1 MEKVTILLTLFIWD
15 FKGGTMKNFLKSII
29 FLIILLLSFQ
39 YYEEKIFKRFDI
51 LVDYTYYKM
60 PKDSLDLLFIG
71 SSHSYCTFNTR
82 LFDHYLKC
90 NSLNLG
96 TSSQS
101 FSITYSGILEIL
113 KRQTP
118 KVIVIEVYP
127 IKREPS
133 VPALRSHL
141 DAMNFSINKLRL
153 ITNSLPA
160 SEWGSHFLN
169 TIFYHSRWKEFKK
182 LKENKYK
189 GYEDW
194 GGRIENKG
202 FLGYAWDFTRNTL
215 NYDIYEKEFKKSF
228 SNYSAIPDKSFELLE
243 KLFKICHEKGIKI
256 ILVSP
261 PIIADYD
268 TLSVLNDSNLKK
280 LMDKYQINAID
291 FNDGRKKYKKNCFL
305 DNGHLSLAGSDEV
318 SFEIAEYLKKNFP
331 ILLNTKNYE
340 IYEKNNRSPEYF
352 FYSGNMKD
360 NDQFRSFDLNF
371 NLEEGVVINSL
382 KIYKKSDEIFD
393 LFFEID
399 ENKSSNKIYEIASNK
414 KETNINLDNI
424 QLSFLRIKDNEVE
437 IPKYY
442 IRQIKNK
449 KYIYKKDIKIQKD
462 SKYYF

>member
-182 LKENKYK
+182 LKENEYK

-215 NYDIYEKEFKKSF
+215 NYDIYEKEYKKSF

-331 ILLNTKNYE
+331 VLLNTKNYE

-399 ENKSSNKIYEIASNK
+399 ENKSSNKIYEIASNE
-414 KETNINLDNI
+414 KEININLDNI